1 MGLVLAQRNNLP
13 NVVLP
18 IVPTTVLGL
27 LGQFVPLL
35 VAKDRSAVLVNVST
49 VLPVLIVLEMNLRP

>member
-1 MGLVLAQRNNLP
+1 MDRVLAQRSNLP

-18 IVPTTVLGL
+18 IVPTTVPGL
-27 LGQFVPLL
+27 LGQSVPLR

-49 VLPVLIVLEMNLRP
+49 VSPVSIVLEMNSRP